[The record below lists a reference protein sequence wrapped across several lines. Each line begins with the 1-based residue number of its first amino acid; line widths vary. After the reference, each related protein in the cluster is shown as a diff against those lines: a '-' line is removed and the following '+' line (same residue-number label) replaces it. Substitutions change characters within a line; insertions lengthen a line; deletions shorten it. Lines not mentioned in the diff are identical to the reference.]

1 MNEWKH
7 TVSNLMFYA
16 QSTSKWLHKK
26 GQKEKQ
32 KKREKKNQLLSRL
45 QKTEVYLIRHDNE
58 KLRTSEQIQQGLGE
72 EQRKDTYLYI
82 IMLVVELADCGT
94 LNWRHGSG
102 FRIKLLSDDNQVY
115 GQRIAKKV
123 SYSAQFS
130 TVRFEIWNWDYSGSK
145 LSWQEK

>member
-1 MNEWKH
+1 
-7 TVSNLMFYA
+7 MFYA

-32 KKREKKNQLLSRL
+32 KKRERERKNQLLSRL

-94 LNWRHGSG
+94 LN
-102 FRIKLLSDDNQVY
+102 
-115 GQRIAKKV
+115 
-123 SYSAQFS
+123 
-130 TVRFEIWNWDYSGSK
+130 
-145 LSWQEK
+145 